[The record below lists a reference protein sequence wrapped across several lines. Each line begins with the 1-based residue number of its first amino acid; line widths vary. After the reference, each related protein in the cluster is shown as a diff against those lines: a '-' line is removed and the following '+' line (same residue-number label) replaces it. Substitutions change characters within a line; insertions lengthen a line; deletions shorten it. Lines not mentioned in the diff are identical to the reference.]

1 MRKYFR
7 SSYASV
13 VVIAVSIF
21 LVSLLPLTNFQFRIA
36 TLLFIFSVVILGKN
50 LLMGYAGQI
59 SLGHGAF
66 FGLGAYTVAIGAAR
80 YGLSPWLLT
89 AISLPASGVIAWI
102 IGRPILKLRGYHL
115 AMATLAFGSIFAMFL
130 TNAVEITGG
139 PDGMALDM
147 SSVQLFGMTPRWSW
161 YWICGALLVLAMYL
175 LVSLLDSPTGREMR
189 AIHDSET
196 AAGVLGID
204 VAKTKLKAFVIS
216 AIFTTLAG
224 CCFVMFDRYIT
235 PQSAG
240 ILRSIEFVTMT
251 VVGGLGSAIG
261 SIIGAAIFVVLP
273 QFLAVFHEYE
283 QAILGLI
290 LIVILILLPKG
301 IVPSIAGWL
310 RSRRAS
316 SC

>member
-1 MRKYFR
+1 MRKFLDSTY
-7 SSYASV
+7 SSV
-13 VVIAVSIF
+13 VIVAAAVVI
-21 LVSLLPLTNFQFRIA
+21 VSLLPLTNFQIRMA
-36 TLLFIFSVVILGKN
+36 TLLFIFSIVTLGKN

-59 SLGHGAF
+59 SLGHAAF
-66 FGLGAYTVAIGAAR
+66 FGLGAYTVAIGATR

-89 AISLPASGVIAWI
+89 AISLFISGIIAWI

-130 TNAVEITGG
+130 TNAVTLTGG
-139 PDGMALDM
+139 PDGMALTTD
-147 SSVQLFGMTPRWSW
+147 SVRLFGMTQRWSW
-161 YWICGALLVLAMYL
+161 YWICSGVLVVVMYL
-175 LVSLLDSPTGREMR
+175 LASLLDSPTGREMR

-204 VAKTKLKAFVIS
+204 VAKTKLNAFVIS
-216 AIFTTLAG
+216 AVFTTLAG
-224 CCFVMFDRYIT
+224 CCFVMFDRYVT

-261 SIIGAAIFVVLP
+261 SIVGAAIFVVLP
-273 QFLAVFHEYE
+273 QFLTVFHEYE

-290 LIVILILLPKG
+290 LMVILVFLPKG
-301 IVPSIAGWL
+301 IVPSISGWL
-310 RSRRAS
+310 RQGRK
-316 SC
+316 

>member
-1 MRKYFR
+1 MRNKLA
-7 SSYASV
+7 SPYAPP
-13 VVIAVSIF
+13 VIIAASIV
-21 LVSLLPLTNFQFRIA
+21 LISCLPLTNFQVRMA
-36 TLLFIFSVVILGKN
+36 TLLFIFSTVVLGKN

-89 AISLPASGVIAWI
+89 AMSLPAAGVIAWI

-115 AMATLAFGSIFAMFL
+115 AMATLAFGSIFAMVL
-130 TNAVEITGG
+130 TNAVHITGG

-147 SSVQLFGMTPRWSW
+147 AAVRLFGMTPRWSW
-161 YWICGALLVLAMYL
+161 YWICGGVLVLAMYL
-175 LVSLLDSPTGREMR
+175 LASLLDSPTGREMR
-189 AIHDSET
+189 AIHDSEI

-204 VAKTKLKAFVIS
+204 VAQAKLRAFVIS
-216 AIFTTLAG
+216 AVFTTLAG

-273 QFLAVFHEYE
+273 QFLTVFHEYE

-290 LIVILILLPKG
+290 LVIIMVLLPKG
-301 IVPSIAGWL
+301 IAPSLAGWL

>member
-1 MRKYFR
+1 MREFLR
-7 SSYASV
+7 STYAPVAV
-13 VVIAVSIF
+13 VAAAVIFVA
-21 LVSLLPLTNFQFRIA
+21 LLPLTNFQVRMA
-36 TLLFIFSVVILGKN
+36 TLLFIFSIVILGKN
-50 LLMGYAGQI
+50 LLMGHAGQI

-80 YGLSPWLLT
+80 YGLSPWLL
-89 AISLPASGVIAWI
+89 AAASLPASGIIAWI

-130 TNAVEITGG
+130 TNAVEFTGG

-147 SSVQLFGMTPRWSW
+147 ASVRLFGMHPRWSW
-161 YWICGALLVLAMYL
+161 YWICGGVLVLAMYL
-175 LVSLLDSPTGREMR
+175 LASLLDSPTGREMR
-189 AIHDSET
+189 AIHDSEI

-204 VAKTKLKAFVIS
+204 VAKTKLHAFVIS
-216 AIFTTLAG
+216 AVFTTLAG

-261 SIIGAAIFVVLP
+261 SIVGAAIFVVLP
-273 QFLAVFHEYE
+273 QFLTVFHEYE

-290 LIVILILLPKG
+290 LIVILVFLPKG
-301 IVPSIAGWL
+301 IVPTIAGW
-310 RSRRAS
+310 RRPREV
-316 SC
+316 